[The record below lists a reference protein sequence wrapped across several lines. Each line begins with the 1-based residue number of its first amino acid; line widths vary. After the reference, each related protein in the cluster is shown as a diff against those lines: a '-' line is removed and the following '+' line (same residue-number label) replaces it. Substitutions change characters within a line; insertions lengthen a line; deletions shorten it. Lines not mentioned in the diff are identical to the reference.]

1 MIRYSF
7 TRADLEAMIRAES
20 RTWLESARMKTEA
33 FRGLRR
39 YEEEAGTWSE
49 VKGAYMKL
57 QHGKCAYC
65 ERKSGADDE
74 SKIEHDI
81 EHFRPKSKVRAWPPQ
96 KRKLAYSFPLGEAA
110 GTGYYLLAYNILN
123 YAVTCKKCNTIYKS
137 DYFPIAAKAR
147 AVDRDDPRELA
158 LEEPF
163 LIYPLGDLDE
173 DPEDLITFQGLIA
186 MPKHATGRRHDRAR
200 VTIDFFKLDVRS
212 ELIFQRALILKSLY
226 WAIDD
231 LKTTRDP
238 RRRTAAQQTVDL
250 ALSPAS
256 PHTSCARA
264 FHALCL
270 QDPETASLFYDAIAA
285 YLEKKKY

>member
-1 MIRYSF
+1 MIRYAC

-20 RTWLESARMKTEA
+20 TTWLESARTKTET

-39 YEEEAGTWSE
+39 YEEKAGTWSE
-49 VKGAYMKL
+49 VKGAYMRL
-57 QHGKCAYC
+57 QHDKCAYC
-65 ERKSGADDE
+65 ERKSGTDDE
-74 SKIEHDI
+74 SRIEHDV
-81 EHFRPKSKVRAWPPQ
+81 EHFRPKSKVRAWPLK

-137 DYFPIAAKAR
+137 DYFPIAAAAR

-173 DPEDLITFQGLIA
+173 DPEDLITFQGLIPT
-186 MPKHATGRRHDRAR
+186 PKHAAGRRHDRAR

-212 ELIFQRALILKSLY
+212 ELLFQRALVLKSLY

-238 RRRTAAQQTVDL
+238 RRRAAAQQTVDL
-250 ALSPAS
+250 ALSPVS
-256 PHTSCARA
+256 PHTGCARA

-270 QDPETASLFYDAIAA
+270 QDPETAGLFYDAIAA